1 MDDRLKESPYPF
13 QAHLGFEITEWKP
26 DYCRVEQPMLD
37 HLGNRYGIPH
47 GGVHAALMDTAMGY
61 AICFTGDPD
70 DRQLAMTLSLNVQYH
85 AVAKGNRLIT
95 EARRT
100 GGGRST
106 VFAEAEIHDDE
117 GNRIAT
123 ATGVFRL
130 RTRQGDKQKG

>member
-1 MDDRLKESPYPF
+1 MLDPKLKEEPYPF
-13 QAHLGFEITEWKP
+13 QAHVGFTITDWS
-26 DYCRVEQPMLD
+26 DGYCRLEQPMLA

-47 GGVHAALMDTAMGY
+47 GGVHATLLDTAMGY

-85 AVAKGNRLIT
+85 AVAKGKLLIT
-95 EARRT
+95 EGRRT

-106 VFAEAEIHDDE
+106 VFAEGEIRDE
-117 GNRIAT
+117 TGTIIAT

-130 RTRQGDKQKG
+130 RGSTKG